1 MLKYKKREGQGVD
14 QFTGRNGE
22 RGNGGRIKRE
32 SNRRI
37 GETGRGERAMA
48 TERISVSP
56 ILRFTVSK

>member
-37 GETGRGERAMA
+37 GETVRRGKWSVGEYLPV
-48 TERISVSP
+48 SVSP
-56 ILRFTVSK
+56 VHRFTK